1 VKRVADR
8 LVVAGVGLIGG
19 SLAMAL
25 RASGAVGE
33 VVGLGRSTANL
44 RVAQRRGLID
54 RAERDPERA
63 ARGADVALVT
73 VPVGTIAP
81 VVEALARALPADA
94 VITDAGSVKGA
105 VVTAVERVLGASAGR
120 FCGSHPIAGT
130 EHSGAG
136 AALPDLFVGRRCVL
150 TPTTRTT
157 PLARRRVRALWE
169 AAGMRVEEMP
179 AAVHDHILALVSH
192 LPHVAAYALVNAVT
206 DADAG
211 TRRRAL
217 AYAAGGFKD
226 GTRIAAS
233 SPEMWRDICLANRS
247 ELLRAIDRFRVAVD
261 RLRDAIAADDGD
273 ALERALLRACTAR
286 RGLGTSSER
295 IEVRSPRVERPVR
308 TAGTRRARRRER

>member
-1 VKRVADR
+1 MTRVADR

-44 RVAQRRGLID
+44 RVARRRGLID

-63 ARGADVALVT
+63 ARGADLALIA
-73 VPVGTIAP
+73 VPVGAIAP
-81 VVEALARALPADA
+81 VVEALARALPPDA

-105 VVTAVERVLGASAGR
+105 VVAAVERVLGASAGR

-136 AALPDLFVGRRCVL
+136 AALPDLLAGRRCVL
-150 TPTTRTT
+150 TPTARTT

-179 AAVHDHILALVSH
+179 ATVHDHILALVSH
-192 LPHVAAYALVNAVT
+192 LPHMAAYALVNAVA

-211 TRRRAL
+211 RRRRVL

-247 ELLRAIDRFRVAVD
+247 ELLRALDHFTAAVD
-261 RLRDAIAADDGD
+261 RLRSAIATGDGD
-273 ALERALLRACTAR
+273 ALARELLRACTIR
-286 RGLGTSSER
+286 RGLGASSRR
-295 IEVRSPRVERPVR
+295 IAVR
-308 TAGTRRARRRER
+308 RRARRSSGR